1 MPLQAAV
8 LRPESEPM
16 DGRAKKRLE
25 VIKQKL
31 QMLRQKLAGARKQD
45 DEPGEVQKLEQEISA
60 LEAEAAKLKG

>member
-1 MPLQAAV
+1 
-8 LRPESEPM
+8 M
-16 DGRAKKRLE
+16 DGREKKRLE

-45 DEPGEVQKLEQEISA
+45 DEPGEVKQLEQQIAA